1 MIEFTWALSCPMR
14 KIKQGDKPTQ
24 PMTWILETSVTTTHL
39 VDDVMRCQ
47 TFDFVFHVE
56 LYA

>member
-1 MIEFTWALSCPMR
+1 MR